1 MLRALIHKE
10 LRESLPLV
18 ALAAAFVAYSLTQL
32 WDVSLIKLFSINYGA
47 QNKVP
52 FVEDNLWGALVMIG
66 WLLAVTLGMKQTHWE
81 EVKGTYLYLL
91 DRPMERRRI
100 FATKFAVGVA
110 LVSGLMG
117 LMILAH
123 GLWAATPGHHPSPF
137 YWSMTVPAWHAWF
150 VLPVLYA
157 AAFLSGIRP
166 GRWFGTKLLPLA
178 GGVLIATIFTLQPW
192 PWIALVGSA
201 LFASFY
207 VSTSIN
213 VGQTRDY

>member
-1 MLRALIHKE
+1 MLRALILKE

-18 ALAAAFVAYSLTQL
+18 ALAAALVAYSLTQL
-32 WDVSLIKLFSINYGA
+32 WCIRLLSLFLIYDGA
-47 QNKVP
+47 PNKVP
-52 FVEDNLWGALVMIG
+52 FVEDNLWTALVMIG
-66 WLLAVTLGMKQTHWE
+66 WLLAVTLGVKQTHWE
-81 EVKGTYLYLL
+81 EVNGTYRYLL
-91 DRPMERRRI
+91 DRPIERRRI
-100 FATKFAVGVA
+100 FMTKFVVGVA
-110 LVSGLMG
+110 LVAGLMA

-178 GGVLIATIFTLQPW
+178 GGVLIATILTAQLW

-201 LFASFY
+201 LFTSFY
-207 VSTSIN
+207 VSTAIN
-213 VGQTRDY
+213 VSQNRDY